1 MSLRRQLVVIFTS
14 AIILPV
20 LLATGVFGCVLRYQM
35 NTIKKTYGIELST
48 DLLSG
53 VSVDLVSKLTAHVE
67 QEIRNV
73 ILQDTGKDM
82 EILVACIE
90 NDPHAEVGAIDIEQV
105 IHTEIEF
112 EDE

>member
-73 ILQDTGKDM
+73 IQTSPDRMAQDSFLAD
-82 EILVACIE
+82 VARALSGAAVFLSRHCIFLLY
-90 NDPHAEVGAIDIEQV
+90 HAKI
-105 IHTEIEF
+105 
-112 EDE
+112 